1 MKEASKRTNKKG
13 GQKVKPSY
21 VLYKEFHDERARE
34 NAKKEAEAR
43 KRATYEEAMKN
54 YEISVREKPFDPPPV
69 PVDNLL
75 KIHADAPFLL
85 PRAISWI
92 PPRWRVP

>member
-1 MKEASKRTNKKG
+1 M
-13 GQKVKPSY
+13 
-21 VLYKEFHDERARE
+21 RE

-75 KIHADAPFLL
+75 KIHTKRAFLL
-85 PRAISWI
+85 PSDLDGYHLGGVFREHVG
-92 PPRWRVP
+92 RVQGDVGVF